1 LDGALV
7 TDGVNGTGYTGDTL
21 TAVNQIILMGLKFG
35 FNNGATI
42 GSSKFAK
49 GFHGYMNYINMFN
62 RALTAADIAV
72 LYNTPGYTQ
81 TSVERGLMTI
91 GIENDAGNVFNDRIV
106 LWPANG
112 TGFVGINTKTPAYTL
127 DVSGNV
133 NATSYNATSDYR
145 IKENVLP
152 LDLTFNVDVLNPVSY
167 NLKND
172 ESRLHIGFI
181 AHEVQE
187 AYPFLVNG
195 AKDGAT
201 IQSINYNGFIGILTK
216 EIQVLKKKDEENRE
230 KIVAQESKIVAQE
243 SKIVAQEV
251 RIQRLEEAVADL
263 IKP

>member
-1 LDGALV
+1 
-7 TDGVNGTGYTGDTL
+7 
-21 TAVNQIILMGLKFG
+21 
-35 FNNGATI
+35 
-42 GSSKFAK
+42 
-49 GFHGYMNYINMFN
+49 MNFVNMFN
-62 RALTAADIAV
+62 RALTADDIAV

-106 LWPANG
+106 LWPASG

-145 IKENVLP
+145 IKENVVP
-152 LDLTFNVDVLNPVSY
+152 LDLNFSVDVLNPVSY

-216 EIQVLKKKDEENRE
+216 EIQVLKRKDEENRE
-230 KIVAQESKIVAQE
+230 KIVAQESKIVAQESKIVAQESKIVAQE

-263 IKP
+263 MKP